1 MSDALHITVLTPER
15 AVLDLDVYSVTAP
28 GAAGYLGILKNHA
41 ALITSLVPGKLT
53 VKDLRQQP
61 TVYAISG
68 GFLEVANNKVTVL
81 ADTLEVVDDINL
93 ADAQEARKV
102 IQRRLETA
110 KTPVDREQAEAD
122 LARVENQIRVKRN
135 PGPSV

>member
-1 MSDALHITVLTPER
+1 MADILHITVLTPER
-15 AVLDLDVYSVTAP
+15 AVLDQDVYSVTAP

-53 VKDLRQQP
+53 VKDIRQQA

-68 GFLEVANNKVTVL
+68 GFLEVANNQVTVL
-81 ADTLEVVDDINL
+81 ADTLEAVDDINL
-93 ADAQEARKV
+93 ADAQEARKLAERHV
-102 IQRRLETA
+102 EAA
-110 KTPVDREQAEAD
+110 KSPVDREAAVAD
-122 LARVENQIRVKRN
+122 LARIQNRISVKRN

>member
-102 IQRRLETA
+102 IQRRLEA
-110 KTPVDREQAEAD
+110 VKTPVDREQAEAD

>member
-15 AVLDLDVYSVTAP
+15 AVLDEDVYSVTAP

-53 VKDLRQQP
+53 VKNLRQQP
-61 TVYAISG
+61 TVYAVSG

-81 ADTLEVVDDINL
+81 ADTLLAVDEIDL
-93 ADAQEARKV
+93 ADVQECRKQAERRREAAR
-102 IQRRLETA
+102 
-110 KTPVDREQAEAD
+110 TPHDKEQAEAD
-122 LARVENQIRVKRN
+122 LARIENLIRIKRH
-135 PGPSV
+135 PEPSV

>member
-1 MSDALHITVLTPER
+1 MSEVLHITVLTPER
-15 AVLDLDVYSVTAP
+15 AVLDEDVYSVTAP

-53 VKDLRQQP
+53 VKDMRQQP

-81 ADTLEVVDDINL
+81 ADTLLAVDEIDL
-93 ADAQEARKV
+93 ADAQESRKLAERRRDAAR
-102 IQRRLETA
+102 
-110 KTPVDREQAEAD
+110 TPVDKEQAEAD
-122 LARVENQIRVKRN
+122 LARIENLIRVKRS

>member
-1 MSDALHITVLTPER
+1 MADALHITVLTPER
-15 AVLDLDVYSVTAP
+15 AVLDEDVYSVTAP

-61 TVYAISG
+61 TVYAIGG
-68 GFLEVANNKVTVL
+68 GFLEVAHNRVTVL
-81 ADTLEVVDDINL
+81 ADTLEAVEEIDL
-93 ADAQEARKV
+93 AEAQEARKAA
-102 IQRRLETA
+102 QRRLDVA
-110 KTPVDREQAEAD
+110 RTPADKEQAQAD
-122 LARVENQIRVKRN
+122 LARQENRVHVKRN